1 MLFFIH
7 FFETKKEAFSTFLCL
22 SSFQQ
27 KWKRKKKFWK
37 LSKENW
43 TKNLSW
49 CVWKIYAL
57 IIKLFFSPTMKPL
70 PGLET
75 KGVVFSSH
83 SPPKSLFNEGCHN
96 LRTSSLSLFMLP
108 LWPKLPWL
116 WKKNFSGATFVFFFW
131 ICSKLFILAEKRT
144 LQESNSRKTII
155 IFNISNNKKLAW
167 KLPFFLLPLQSYDTP
182 ILSISLSYPSTTKTV
197 KWVENPYSSNLWYS
211 MNPSTIGNY
220 TSWLSPCC
228 ASHWCFR

>member
-1 MLFFIH
+1 MLWGMKQSGPTMFTQEQGKLRKQLQNLKSKQDKSQKHFLIPSGKVNFEIELTSDAFFH
-7 FFETKKEAFSTFLCL
+7 PFFRNKKCQGLMSPNESETKKEAFSTFLCL

-116 WKKNFSGATFVFFFW
+116 WKKNFSGASFCPKF
-131 ICSKLFILAEKRT
+131 A
-144 LQESNSRKTII
+144 
-155 IFNISNNKKLAW
+155 A
-167 KLPFFLLPLQSYDTP
+167 
-182 ILSISLSYPSTTKTV
+182 
-197 KWVENPYSSNLWYS
+197 
-211 MNPSTIGNY
+211 
-220 TSWLSPCC
+220 
-228 ASHWCFR
+228 